1 MPNFEKQAELFKLLS
16 NPIRLQ
22 IIDILSKKEASLE
35 ELTET
40 IGIRKPNTSQHLA
53 ILRYLRIVKS
63 RRDGKRT
70 LYNITNSRINKLL
83 QLAQVLKYNF
93 LLELLN
99 LPNLYIMR
107 YMLRPPLQHGRG
119 VGRAF

>member
-1 MPNFEKQAELFKLLS
+1 MKSFEQQAELFKLLS

-53 ILRYLRIVKS
+53 ILRYLQIVKS
-63 RRDGKRT
+63 K
-70 LYNITNSRINKLL
+70 
-83 QLAQVLKYNF
+83 
-93 LLELLN
+93 
-99 LPNLYIMR
+99 
-107 YMLRPPLQHGRG
+107 
-119 VGRAF
+119 

>member
-1 MPNFEKQAELFKLLS
+1 MTFEEQAELFKLLS

-35 ELTET
+35 ELTQE
-40 IGIRKPNTSQHLA
+40 IGIRKPNASQHLA

-70 LYNITNSRINKLL
+70 LYSMATPKIIKLL
-83 QLAQVLKYNF
+83 DSSNGLK
-93 LLELLN
+93 
-99 LPNLYIMR
+99 I
-107 YMLRPPLQHGRG
+107 
-119 VGRAF
+119 